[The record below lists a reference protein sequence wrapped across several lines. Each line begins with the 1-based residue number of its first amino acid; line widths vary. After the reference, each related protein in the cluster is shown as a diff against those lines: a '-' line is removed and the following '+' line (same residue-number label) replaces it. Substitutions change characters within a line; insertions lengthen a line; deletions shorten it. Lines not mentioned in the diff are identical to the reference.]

1 MRIAQSRMKPSS
13 LVLFV
18 MMVTMSCKSN
28 DPVDPNNQVLPNTPV
43 TLTIEGRGPV
53 DDRFTAELWVNGGY
67 AYTTTWGTRTSSVG
81 AVRGNAIKIWSLAAA
96 TPSLIDSV
104 IVSGATTLGD
114 VQVSADGKCLVV
126 ATEGAPGSIVIY
138 SLTDPVKPVQI
149 ARFSNLQTDP
159 GVHTAEIQTVNGKL
173 YGFLSIDPR
182 SSTST
187 PARLVIVDLSTPSA
201 PTQVYSAV
209 MGTPFVHD
217 VYVRDG
223 ILMTALWND
232 GISIFD
238 IGGGGKG
245 GSPSNPVLLGSTTI
259 VGGKAHNIVWFQDAV
274 TQSKKYAYVGEEGP
288 GSIGSSSV
296 GDVHVI
302 DVSDLT
308 KPKEVGVF
316 TVPGAGVHNFSADE
330 QRGILYMAYYNGG
343 VRAISTRGNFNNCTT
358 EQKSADGRCDLGKMK
373 QELARGL
380 LGTGGQVYVWGV
392 QFVNGKVYA
401 SDMINGLWRLSPV
414 PAF

>member
-1 MRIAQSRMKPSS
+1 MRIAARLLQVSAFGLVAASS
-13 LVLFV
+13 VIA
-18 MMVTMSCKSN
+18 CKGS
-28 DPVDPNNQVLPNTPV
+28 DSTDPNNPVLPDTPF
-43 TLTIEGRGPV
+43 TLAIDGRGDV
-53 DDRFTAELWVNGGY
+53 TDRFTAELWVNGGY
-67 AYTTTWGTRTSSVG
+67 AYTTTWGTRTSSTG
-81 AVRGNAIKIWSLAAA
+81 SNRGNAIKIWSLAAA
-96 TPSLIDSV
+96 TPVLVDSV
-104 IVSGATTLGD
+104 IVGNATTLGD
-114 VQVSADGKCLVV
+114 VQVTSDGKYLVV
-126 ATEGAPGSIVIY
+126 ATELAPGSIVIY
-138 SLTDPVKPVQI
+138 SLTNPAKPVQI
-149 ARFSNLQTDP
+149 ARFQNADTDP

-187 PARLVIVDLSTPSA
+187 PARLVIVDLSTPTA

-245 GSPSNPVLLGSTTI
+245 GSPSAPVLMGSVKT
-259 VGGKAHNIVWFQDAV
+259 VGGKAHNIVWFHDAV
-274 TQSKKYAYVGEEGP
+274 TKSKKYVYVGEEGP

-296 GDVHVI
+296 GDVHVV

-308 KPKEVGVF
+308 QPKEVAVF
-316 TVPGAGVHNFSADE
+316 SVAGAGVHNFSADE
-330 QRGILYMAYYNGG
+330 DRGILYLAYYNGG
-343 VRAISTRGNFNNCTT
+343 VRAISTRGDLGSCTAA
-358 EQKSADGRCDLGKMK
+358 QKSSDGRCDLSKMK
-373 QELARGL
+373 HELANGL
-380 LGTGGQVYVWGV
+380 LNTGGQVYVWGV
-392 QFVNGKVYA
+392 QFANGKVYA
-401 SDMINGLWRLSPV
+401 SDMLNGLWRLSPV

>member
-1 MRIAQSRMKPSS
+1 MTMAARWLKSSS
-13 LVLFV
+13 LVFV
-18 MMVTMSCKSN
+18 LMSVAVSCKST
-28 DPVDPNNQVLPNTPV
+28 DSVDPKSPILPDTPF
-43 TLTIEGRGPV
+43 TLSIEGRGAV
-53 DDRFTAELWVNGGY
+53 DDRFSAELWVNGGY
-67 AYTTTWGTRTSSVG
+67 AYTSTWGTRTSGAG

-96 TPSLIDSV
+96 TPTLVDSV
-104 IVSGATTLGD
+104 IVSGAATLGD
-114 VQVSADGKCLVV
+114 VQVTADGKYLVV
-126 ATEGAPGSIVIY
+126 ATEPAPGSIVIY
-138 SLTDPVKPVQI
+138 SLTDPAKPVQI
-149 ARFSNLQTDP
+149 ARFQNAQTDP
-159 GVHTAEIQTVNGKL
+159 GVHTAEIQMVNGKL

-187 PARLVIVDLSTPSA
+187 PARLIIVDLSTPSA

-245 GSPSNPVLLGSTTI
+245 GSPSNPVLMGSTPI
-259 VGGKAHNIVWFQDAV
+259 VGGKAHNIVWFRDAV
-274 TQSKKYAYVGEEGP
+274 TQSTKYAYVGEEGP
-288 GSIGSSSV
+288 GNIGTSSV

-308 KPKEVGVF
+308 RPKEVGVF

-330 QRGILYMAYYNGG
+330 QRGILYLAYYNGG
-343 VRAISTRGNFNNCTT
+343 VRAISTRGNFNSCTAD
-358 EQKSADGRCDLGKMK
+358 QKSPDGRCDLGKMK
-373 QELARGL
+373 HELARGL
-380 LGTGGQVYVWGV
+380 LETGGQVYVWGV
-392 QFVNGKVYA
+392 QYVDGKVYA

>member
-1 MRIAQSRMKPSS
+1 MTHARSWAKSPS
-13 LVLFV
+13 LILFAIV
-18 MMVTMSCKSN
+18 SAMSCKGS
-28 DPVDPNNQVLPNTPV
+28 DPVDPNKQFLPNTPF
-43 TLTIEGRGPV
+43 TLSVEGRGPV

-67 AYTTTWGTRTSSVG
+67 AYTTTWGTRTSTSG
-81 AVRGNAIKIWSLAAA
+81 SARGNAIKIWSLAAA
-96 TPSLIDSV
+96 TPSLVDSV
-104 IVSGATTLGD
+104 IVTAATTLGD
-114 VQVSADGKCLVV
+114 VQVSEDGKYLVV
-126 ATEGAPGSIVIY
+126 ATELAPGSIVIY
-138 SLTDPVKPVQI
+138 SLANPAEPVQI
-149 ARFSNLQTDP
+149 ARFQSAQTDP
-159 GVHTAEIQTVNGKL
+159 GVHTAEIQVVNGKL

-182 SSTST
+182 GSTDT
-187 PARLVIVDLSTPSA
+187 PARLVIVDLSTPAA

-232 GISIFD
+232 GMSIFD

-245 GSPSNPVLLGSTTI
+245 GSPSNPILMGRTPI
-259 VGGKAHNIVWFQDAV
+259 VGGKAHNIVWFHDAV

-316 TVPGAGVHNFSADE
+316 SVPGAGVHNFSADE
-330 QRGILYMAYYNGG
+330 QRGILYLAYYNGG
-343 VRAISTRGNFNNCTT
+343 VRAISTRGDFNSCTAG
-358 EQKSADGRCDLGKMK
+358 EKSADGRCDLGKMK
-373 QELARGL
+373 HELARGL
-380 LGTGGQVYVWGV
+380 LETGGQVYVWGV
-392 QFVNGKVYA
+392 QLVGGKVYA